1 MHLKADMG
9 NSVFTYNNM
18 WFETGQIK
26 FWVQDIEISDV
37 LRFICFSALICV
49 FLLSSVLHR
58 DTLGFSTINIKKFW
72 KLKLSTKMKKY
83 MTK

>member
-18 WFETGQIK
+18 WFDTGQIK

-58 DTLGFSTINIKKFW
+58 DASGFSTINIKKFW

-83 MTK
+83 MIK